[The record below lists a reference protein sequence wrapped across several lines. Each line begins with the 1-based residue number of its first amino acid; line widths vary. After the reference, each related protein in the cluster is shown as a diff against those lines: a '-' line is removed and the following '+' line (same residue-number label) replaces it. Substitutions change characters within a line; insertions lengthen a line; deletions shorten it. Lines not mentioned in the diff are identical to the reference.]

1 MSSNGAGTPRRGPMG
16 RGMAAGEKAKD
27 FNQKIVLVFFEVI
40 SNALVG
46 KNRAGD
52 YPAPS

>member
-27 FNQKIVLVFFEVI
+27 FKEAVRRLIKEL
-40 SNALVG
+40 
-46 KNRAGD
+46 
-52 YPAPS
+52 